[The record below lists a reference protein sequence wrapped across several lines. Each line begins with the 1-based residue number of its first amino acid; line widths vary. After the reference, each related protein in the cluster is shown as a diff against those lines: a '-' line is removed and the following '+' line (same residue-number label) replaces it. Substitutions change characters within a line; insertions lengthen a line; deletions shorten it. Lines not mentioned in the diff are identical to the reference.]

1 MWKTPLTFQG
11 IRQLFQHGARN
22 SNVDSVAK
30 FYKNILISMK
40 YLLSQQ
46 CVLSSQSECILFKLD
61 MKGRFKPRTML
72 LQCVHS
78 FQIKYIRQILSC
90 IGYTCEWTSFW
101 LYWKVNHFS
110 GIQTWKESVEI
121 LLANC
126 EEKKRWKFMKQI
138 LVQWHQYCPPVF
150 VLPMRGGSDVS
161 YLSLFLL
168 IFRNVL

>member
-1 MWKTPLTFQG
+1 
-11 IRQLFQHGARN
+11 
-22 SNVDSVAK
+22 
-30 FYKNILISMK
+30 MK

-110 GIQTWKESVEI
+110 GIQTWKEIQLKYHSIACCCGLMTSKSPNVSQYKTENI
-121 LLANC
+121 FSSWRRDQYTC
-126 EEKKRWKFMKQI
+126 IKKQGFVMRIYNSYSIRWTM
-138 LVQWHQYCPPVF
+138 
-150 VLPMRGGSDVS
+150 S
-161 YLSLFLL
+161 YTCAYEMCLY
-168 IFRNVL
+168 